1 MSRNR
6 QFIIWCIVI
15 ATALISLG
23 CSVNGVKFE
32 SVEVGELIQDSKTI
46 TREDAKEVRVTVKM
60 SAGDLKVNGGADDL
74 LEADFTYNV
83 EEWKPEVE
91 YQVKDDEGRLTLR
104 QPDTDKFSAR
114 GDIRYE
120 WDLQFD
126 DETPLNIRV
135 ECGAG
140 NTDLDLSTLNV
151 TQLDVKLG
159 AGDAELDL
167 NKNRSLSDLDITMGA
182 GKLTLDLTGQWE
194 EDVTVAIQGGVGDI
208 TLLLPEDIGVKVNV
222 TKGIGDI
229 DNSGL
234 YERDGA
240 YVNKAYDDA
249 DVRLEVTLQAGV
261 GQINLKIVE

>member
-1 MSRNR
+1 MSSNK
-6 QFIIWCIVI
+6 QFIIWCIVV

-46 TREDAKEVRVTVKM
+46 AREDAKDVRVTIKM
-60 SAGDLKVNGGADDL
+60 STGDLKVSGGADDL

-126 DETPLNIRV
+126 DE
-135 ECGAG
+135 
-140 NTDLDLSTLNV
+140 
-151 TQLDVKLG
+151 K
-159 AGDAELDL
+159 
-167 NKNRSLSDLDITMGA
+167 
-182 GKLTLDLTGQWE
+182 
-194 EDVTVAIQGGVGDI
+194 
-208 TLLLPEDIGVKVNV
+208 IG
-222 TKGIGDI
+222 
-229 DNSGL
+229 
-234 YERDGA
+234 R
-240 YVNKAYDDA
+240 
-249 DVRLEVTLQAGV
+249 
-261 GQINLKIVE
+261 